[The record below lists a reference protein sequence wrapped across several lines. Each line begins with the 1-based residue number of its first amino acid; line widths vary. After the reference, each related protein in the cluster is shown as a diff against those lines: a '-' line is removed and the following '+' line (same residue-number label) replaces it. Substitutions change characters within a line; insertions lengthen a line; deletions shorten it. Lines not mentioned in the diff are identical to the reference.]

1 MMKAIVYEAYGS
13 PDVLQLKEVVKPI
26 PKRNEILIKIHS
38 TTVTTGDWRV
48 RSLNLPPGFGFLG
61 RLIFGIFKP
70 RQPIL
75 GSEIAGVVESVG
87 KDVSKFKVGDAV
99 FSFSD
104 AAMGC
109 HAEYRCMGEDG
120 PIALKP
126 INLSFNESAP
136 LSFGGTTA
144 LSFLRRANLKTG
156 DKILINGASGGVGTA
171 AVQLAKHFGA
181 VVTAVCS
188 TPNVE
193 LAKSLGAD
201 DVIDYLK
208 EDFAKNGVKYDVIMD
223 IAGNAP
229 YSRSKGSLVE
239 RGYLLM
245 VLAGLSDMLQAPWIS
260 MMTGIRTV
268 VGPAFGTAE
277 DLRYLAQLAESGK
290 FKTIIDKCYP
300 FEKMADAHRHVDTG
314 HKRGNVVVILIP

>member
-13 PDVLQLKEVVKPI
+13 PDVLKLKEVAKPI
-26 PKRNEILIKIHS
+26 PKSNEVLIKVHA

-61 RLIFGIFKP
+61 RLIFGILKP

-75 GSEIAGVVESVG
+75 GSEIAGVIESVG
-87 KDVSKFKVGDAV
+87 KGVSKFKVGDAV

-126 INLSFNESAP
+126 INMSFNESAP

-144 LSFLRRANLKTG
+144 LSFLRRANLKAG

-171 AVQLAKHFGA
+171 AIQLAKHFGA

-193 LAKSLGAD
+193 LVKSLGAD

-245 VLAGLSDMLQAPWIS
+245 VLAGLFDMLQAPWIS
-260 MMTGIRTV
+260 MLSGIRTV
-268 VGPAFGTAE
+268 VGPAFGKAE

-290 FKTIIDKCYP
+290 FKAIIDKCYP

>member
-1 MMKAIVYEAYGS
+1 MKAIVYEAYGS

>member
-1 MMKAIVYEAYGS
+1 MKAIVYEAYGS
-13 PDVLQLKEVVKPI
+13 PDVLKLKEVAKPV
-26 PKRNEILIKIHS
+26 PKSNEVLIKVHA

-61 RLIFGIFKP
+61 RLIFGILKP

-75 GSEIAGVVESVG
+75 GSEIAGVIESVG
-87 KDVSKFKVGDAV
+87 KGVSKFKVGDAV

-126 INLSFNESAP
+126 SNMSFNDSAP

-144 LSFLRRANLKTG
+144 LSFLRRANLKAG

-171 AVQLAKHFGA
+171 AIQLAKHFGA

-193 LAKSLGAD
+193 LVKSLGAD

-208 EDFAKNGVKYDVIMD
+208 EDFTKNGVKYDVIMD

-245 VLAGLSDMLQAPWIS
+245 VLAGLFDMLQAPWIS
-260 MMTGIRTV
+260 IYSGIRTV
-268 VGPAFGTAE
+268 VGPAFGKAE

>member
-1 MMKAIVYEAYGS
+1 MKAIVYEAYGS

-314 HKRGNVVVILIP
+314 HKTGNVVVILIP

>member
-1 MMKAIVYEAYGS
+1 MKAIVYEAYGS
-13 PDVLQLKEVVKPI
+13 PDVLKLKEVAKPI
-26 PKRNEILIKIHS
+26 PKSNEVLIKVHA

-61 RLIFGIFKP
+61 RLIFGILKP

-75 GSEIAGVVESVG
+75 GSEIAGVIESVG
-87 KDVSKFKVGDAV
+87 KDVSKFKAGDAV

-109 HAEYRCMGEDG
+109 HAEYRCMGEDA

-126 INLSFNESAP
+126 SNMSFNESAP

-193 LAKSLGAD
+193 LVKSLGAD

-208 EDFAKNGVKYDVIMD
+208 EDFAKNGLKYDVIMD

-245 VLAGLSDMLQAPWIS
+245 VLAGLFDLLQAPWIS
-260 MMTGIRTV
+260 MVTGIRTV
-268 VGPAFGTAE
+268 VGPAFGKAE

-314 HKRGNVVVILIP
+314 HKRGNVVVIVIP

>member
-1 MMKAIVYEAYGS
+1 MMKAIVYDAYGS
-13 PDVLQLKEVVKPI
+13 PDVLKLKEVAKPI
-26 PKRNEILIKIHS
+26 PKSNEVLIKVHA

-61 RLIFGIFKP
+61 RLIFGILKP

-75 GSEIAGVVESVG
+75 GSEIAGVIESVG
-87 KDVSKFKVGDAV
+87 KAVSKFKVGDAV

-126 INLSFNESAP
+126 SKMSFNESAP

-144 LSFLRRANLKTG
+144 LSFLRRANLKAG

-171 AVQLAKHFGA
+171 AIQLAKHFGA

-193 LAKSLGAD
+193 LVKSLGAD

-208 EDFAKNGVKYDVIMD
+208 EDFTKNGVKYDVIMD

-245 VLAGLSDMLQAPWIS
+245 VLAGLFDMLQAPWIS
-260 MMTGIRTV
+260 
-268 VGPAFGTAE
+268 E

-314 HKRGNVVVILIP
+314 HKRGNVVVIIIP

>member
-13 PDVLQLKEVVKPI
+13 PDVLKLKEVAKPV
-26 PKRNEILIKIHS
+26 PKSNEVLIKVHA

-61 RLIFGIFKP
+61 RLIFGILKP

-75 GSEIAGVVESVG
+75 GSEIAGVIESVG
-87 KDVSKFKVGDAV
+87 KGVSKFKVGDAV

-126 INLSFNESAP
+126 SNMSFKDSAP

-144 LSFLRRANLKTG
+144 LSFLRRANLKAG

-171 AVQLAKHFGA
+171 AIQLAKHFGA

-193 LAKSLGAD
+193 LVKSLGAD
-201 DVIDYLK
+201 DVIDYLE
-208 EDFAKNGVKYDVIMD
+208 EDFTKNGVKYDVIMD

-245 VLAGLSDMLQAPWIS
+245 VLAGLFDMLQAPWIS
-260 MMTGIRTV
+260 IYSGIRTV
-268 VGPAFGTAE
+268 VGPAFGKAE

>member
-13 PDVLQLKEVVKPI
+13 PDVLKLKEVAKPV
-26 PKRNEILIKIHS
+26 PKSNEVLIKVHA

-61 RLIFGIFKP
+61 RLIFGILKP

-75 GSEIAGVVESVG
+75 GSEIAGVIESVG
-87 KDVSKFKVGDAV
+87 KGVSKFKVGDAV

-126 INLSFNESAP
+126 SNMSFNDSAP

-144 LSFLRRANLKTG
+144 LSFLRRANLKAG

-171 AVQLAKHFGA
+171 AIQLAKHFGA

-193 LAKSLGAD
+193 LVKSLGAD
-201 DVIDYLK
+201 DVIDYLE
-208 EDFAKNGVKYDVIMD
+208 EDFTKNGVKYDVIMD

-245 VLAGLSDMLQAPWIS
+245 VLAGLFDMLQAPWIS
-260 MMTGIRTV
+260 IYSGIRTV
-268 VGPAFGTAE
+268 VGPAFGKAE

>member
-13 PDVLQLKEVVKPI
+13 PDVLKLKEVAKPV
-26 PKRNEILIKIHS
+26 PKSNEVLIKVHA

-61 RLIFGIFKP
+61 RLIFGILKP

-75 GSEIAGVVESVG
+75 GSEIAGVIESVG
-87 KDVSKFKVGDAV
+87 KGVSKFKVGDAV

-126 INLSFNESAP
+126 SNMSFNESAP

-144 LSFLRRANLKTG
+144 LSFLRRANLKAG

-193 LAKSLGAD
+193 LVKSLGAD

-208 EDFAKNGVKYDVIMD
+208 EDFTKNGVKYDVIMD

-245 VLAGLSDMLQAPWIS
+245 VLAGMFDMLQAPWIS
-260 MMTGIRTV
+260 MYSGIRTV
-268 VGPAFGTAE
+268 VGPAFGKAE

-314 HKRGNVVVILIP
+314 HKRGNIVVILIP

>member
-1 MMKAIVYEAYGS
+1 MKAIVYEAYGS
-13 PDVLQLKEVVKPI
+13 PDVLKLKEVAKPV
-26 PKRNEILIKIHS
+26 PKSNEVLIKVHA

-61 RLIFGIFKP
+61 RLIFGILKP

-75 GSEIAGVVESVG
+75 GSEIAGVIESVG
-87 KDVSKFKVGDAV
+87 KGVSKFKVGDAV

-126 INLSFNESAP
+126 SNMSFNDSAP

-144 LSFLRRANLKTG
+144 LSFLRRANLKAG

-171 AVQLAKHFGA
+171 AIQLAKHFGA

-193 LAKSLGAD
+193 LVKSLGAD
-201 DVIDYLK
+201 DVIDYLE
-208 EDFAKNGVKYDVIMD
+208 EDFTKNGVKYDVIMD

-245 VLAGLSDMLQAPWIS
+245 VLAGLFDMLQAPWIS
-260 MMTGIRTV
+260 IYSGIRTV
-268 VGPAFGTAE
+268 VGPAFGKAE